1 MCSPALAITGIGTAI
16 SAFGTLQA
24 GSAQKSQYEY
34 QAKQANIDARN
45 EASAAK
51 VRADKIRKAAIQ
63 EQGAARANLAASGVD
78 VNAGTSVEI
87 NRKIGQNS
95 EEDALVEILN
105 GDTSASRL
113 RDQARNYK
121 TAGKNAS
128 QASFLSAGSTL
139 IEGGSKVYN
148 GWRTAKGAQQ

>member
-128 QASFLSAGSTL
+128 QASFLNSGSTL
-139 IEGGSKVYN
+139 LQGGAQVYS
-148 GWRTAKGAQQ
+148 GWRDIQKAKK